1 MKTIFITGGS
11 RGIGRAMVKLFSE
24 KGYRVGFTYNNSIE
38 SARELEQTTGA
49 KAYRVNC
56 EIPEEIKLAV
66 DGFSSEFGG
75 VDVLVNN
82 VGMSAFSM
90 FCDISLD
97 DWNKM
102 LSVNLTS
109 AFLFSKAVLPYMIS
123 QKWGRIINIS
133 SMWGVSGASCEVH
146 YSASKAA
153 LIGMTGALA
162 KELGPSGITVN
173 AIAPGFI
180 DTDMNSMISD
190 EDKAAFCEQTPVPRM
205 GTPEEVA
212 AAAVFLADESSG
224 FITGEVL
231 NVSGGY
237 VN

>member
-1 MKTIFITGGS
+1 MKTVFITGGS
-11 RGIGRAMVKLFSE
+11 RGIGKAMVKLFSE
-24 KGYRVGFTYNNSIE
+24 KGYRVGFSYKNSTE
-38 SARELEQTTGA
+38 SAQALEQSTGA

-66 DGFSSEFGG
+66 DSFSSEFGG

-82 VGMSAFSM
+82 IGISAFSM
-90 FCDISLD
+90 FSDIKLE
-97 DWNKM
+97 DWNKI
-102 LSVNLTS
+102 LNVNLTS
-109 AFLFSKAVLPYMIS
+109 AFLFTKAVLPYMVS
-123 QKWGRIINIS
+123 RKWGRIINIS

-180 DTDMNSMISD
+180 DTDMNSMLSD
-190 EDKAAFCEQTPVPRM
+190 EDKAAFCEQTPIPRM
-205 GTPEEVA
+205 GKPEEVA
-212 AAAVFLADESSG
+212 AAAVYLADEGSG

-237 VN
+237 VS